1 MPTGDLMDVVFGDR
15 KRGRNEITLSGV
27 PFSQQLG
34 VAKRMAADGEYGENR
49 RAKAYIKRL
58 HMAKYL
64 KCDRLLKELFFPTL
78 TMAHR
83 FGFCSVT
90 GIEGRGAAALGDT
103 GAMQPVQYSKAA
115 GLYRGIAMFT
125 LRSCTQSLTDESNLN
140 SNQIQTGQTSITG
153 SQLPITSGF
162 RRFNSRP
169 ELHSSDTRN
178 GAAVETTVPP
188 TVTHNMLPDMVIK
201 TTPHDA
207 NTLYVPAVGNINELE
222 TKAIQS
228 SNFQHAIG
236 SSSSSEGTT
245 SIGTR
250 SGLTG
255 VNWDGNSVVYNDRG
269 AYYANLKNTTIR
281 ISDGYLEMDISN
293 GKTTSTYIEVV
304 IHSFKK
310 NANGVGTQQLMNAI
324 HNAVQ
329 YQQSDRNVSTFYS
342 DTSNSA
348 TQQPG
353 GWQAFWDPTYP
364 FLGVKSQ
371 HRKPVDAIA
380 NEVHRS
386 VHMLGPGQ
394 SKLVKIHLGSLYY
407 DLGSKCDN
415 GAYNTSDPSPL
426 GFPNPTTGVGAL
438 NVSIGHSGVMHLSA
452 PSDPSG
458 GVTANQ
464 FANYPDSYEGD
475 AIHDHTGAGF
485 WVGKAFCPSE
495 IVVTGNYVE
504 KFYPAYVVDKERRNW
519 SDRPMLPPTVSGR
532 ALPTALPVTNTIGTV
547 AVSGQAI
554 PAAINSQ
561 KSEL

>member
-1 MPTGDLMDVVFGDR
+1 MNEIR
-15 KRGRNEITLSGV
+15 KRSRDEMTLSGV

-78 TMAHR
+78 TMGHR

-90 GIEGRGAAALGDT
+90 GIEAKGAAALGDNGST
-103 GAMQPVQYSKAA
+103 DPVQYAKAA

-125 LRSCTQSLTDESNLN
+125 LRSCTQLLTDESNLN
-140 SNQIQTGQTSITG
+140 SNQFQTGVTKITG
-153 SQLPITSGF
+153 SDLPISSCY

-188 TVTHNMLPDMVIK
+188 TVTHNMLPDMSIK
-201 TTPHDA
+201 GTPHDA

-222 TKAIQS
+222 TKAVQS
-228 SNFQHAIG
+228 TNFQHAVG

-245 SIGTR
+245 TIGVPASSSTP
-250 SGLTG
+250 SQPAFSP
-255 VNWDGNSVVYNDRG
+255 NWDGNSVVYNDRG

-281 ISDGYLEMDISN
+281 ISDGYIEMDISN

-310 NANGVGTQQLMNAI
+310 NANGVGTQQLVNAI

-329 YQQSDRNVSTFYS
+329 YQQSDRNVSTYYTS
-342 DTSNSA
+342 TSNSQ

-364 FLGVKSQ
+364 LLGVKSQ

-407 DLGSKCDN
+407 DLGNKSDH

-438 NVSIGHSGVMHLSA
+438 NVSIGHSGVMQLSA

-458 GVTANQ
+458 GATANQ
-464 FANYPDSYEGD
+464 FANYPDAYTD
-475 AIHDHTGAGF
+475 ANVHDHVGAGF

-495 IVVTGNYVE
+495 IVVSGNYVE
-504 KFYPAYVVDKERRNW
+504 KFYPAYVVDKDRRNW
-519 SDRPMLPPTVSGR
+519 SDRPMLPPNASGR
-532 ALPTALPVTNTIGTV
+532 ALPTALPVTNTIGTIPV
-547 AVSGQAI
+547 NGEAI
-554 PAAINSQ
+554 AAAISSQ
-561 KSEL
+561 KTEL